1 MKILFISLG
10 CDKNLVDTEV
20 MLGMLVQKGYS
31 ITDDEMEA
39 DAVVVNTCCFINDAK
54 QESINTL
61 LEMAELRKSGS
72 IKALVAAD
80 NRVVIAA
87 NYWGKFKTTFQIIM
101 VCLMIVNIE
110 SLNMLTQIIMWI
122 AVILTIV
129 SLIDYIVKN
138 KGVLFDGKI

>member
-61 LEMAELRKSGS
+61 LEMAELRR
-72 IKALVAAD
+72 AA
-80 NRVVIAA
+80 V
-87 NYWGKFKTTFQIIM
+87 
-101 VCLMIVNIE
+101 
-110 SLNMLTQIIMWI
+110 
-122 AVILTIV
+122 
-129 SLIDYIVKN
+129 
-138 KGVLFDGKI
+138 